1 MITAQNWRNYTSFMP
16 DGMVSLFQGKY
27 YWKMPPDARIEV
39 GATVVR
45 PLPKNYLAATE
56 RYSGQVAIVTLPSG
70 GLTLKNY
77 RGGEPFPNP
86 AEPHKGWKILTD
98 VWYRYFPHL
107 TVDSYGTACGQ
118 NSYGN
123 ISCTADELVTHQLSY
138 NTDPG
143 VPETIPGTQD
153 EFFAEWIMTLEPE
166 SQKYTASLVLSPT
179 DLTKPQEIYAF
190 IPSLRRP
197 QAVAS
202 SARCTP
208 FSGTDLTT
216 DEYRYGFNGNLT
228 DLAVESLGEKKILS
242 LIDINMPATT
252 LPEGYDMPLGWP
264 LPSWGKW
271 QLRDVYEISAS
282 KLPGEAGNY
291 CVGKRVMYVDKAFFS
306 TLWEDLYDKQMK
318 PWKFAGFFLGTV
330 DVPGVGPVNSSG
342 VAVEAFWDIQNNH
355 ASILPDPGNGR
366 PFYVNEQAPNE
377 YRDIARFTTV
387 NGLSEIM
394 R

>member
-1 MITAQNWRNYTSFMP
+1 MKTSFPVVVVLLLAFLVAPLAAQELSSNQASATGPQSGQPATSDAAAGAQTLQPGAVITAQNWRNYTSFMP

-153 EFFAEWIMTLEPE
+153 EFFAEW
-166 SQKYTASLVLSPT
+166 
-179 DLTKPQEIYAF
+179 
-190 IPSLRRP
+190 
-197 QAVAS
+197 
-202 SARCTP
+202 
-208 FSGTDLTT
+208 
-216 DEYRYGFNGNLT
+216 
-228 DLAVESLGEKKILS
+228 
-242 LIDINMPATT
+242 
-252 LPEGYDMPLGWP
+252 
-264 LPSWGKW
+264 
-271 QLRDVYEISAS
+271 
-282 KLPGEAGNY
+282 
-291 CVGKRVMYVDKAFFS
+291 
-306 TLWEDLYDKQMK
+306 
-318 PWKFAGFFLGTV
+318 
-330 DVPGVGPVNSSG
+330 
-342 VAVEAFWDIQNNH
+342 
-355 ASILPDPGNGR
+355 
-366 PFYVNEQAPNE
+366 
-377 YRDIARFTTV
+377 
-387 NGLSEIM
+387 
-394 R
+394 